1 MLRLAAELIL
11 PDLKKLGC
19 EIGPPSQLFFLD
31 SAAMEAPPYV
41 CHRLCKNVE
50 AFPQNDYIFI
60 FTRNECTFHLK
71 WLYISLEIEEYLVM
85 MITIVILLKNV
96 LILIDS

>member
-19 EIGPPSQLFFLD
+19 EIGPPSQLFFRFC
-31 SAAMEAPPYV
+31 SYAPPYV
-41 CHRLCKNVE
+41 CHRLCKKVE
-50 AFPQNDYIFI
+50 AFPHNDYIFI

-71 WLYISLEIEEYLVM
+71 WLYISLDIEEYLVM